1 MAISRPA
8 EPKKTKPIKLV
19 LSIVEWSQFAKY
31 HDRVHFGGKKGSL
44 AGVLHQQDPSEAG
57 LYSHIHWF

>member
-19 LSIVEWSQFAKY
+19 LSIVEWSQN
-31 HDRVHFGGKKGSL
+31 RT
-44 AGVLHQQDPSEAG
+44 E
-57 LYSHIHWF
+57 